1 MKQIVLAILS
11 VIILNSLEAQQV
23 YDTTAPFRKTKT
35 IPDFKI
41 LQTDSTWFTN
51 KQIPANEPVVIVYF
65 SPECGHCQLTAQD
78 FVREMDKLK
87 NVFFVWTSYHSV
99 ADIKQFAKEYKLDR
113 YKNVVLGRDPN
124 YFLPSFYRVKFTP
137 FMAVYGKNG
146 KLIETFDQG
155 TGPDTIAKLVKKTK

>member
-1 MKQIVLAILS
+1 MKHVLLAVFAL
-11 VIILNSLEAQQV
+11 VIFGSINAQEK

-51 KQIPANEPVVIVYF
+51 KQIPANRPVVIVYF
-65 SPECGHCQLTAQD
+65 SPECGHCQLTAQE
-78 FVREMDKLK
+78 FVKDMDQLK
-87 NVFFVWTSYHSV
+87 NVFFIWTSYHSV
-99 ADIKQFAKEYKLDR
+99 DQIKDFAKQYKLDR

-146 KLIETFDQG
+146 KLLETFDQG
-155 TGPDTIAKLVKKTK
+155 TSPETIAKLAKK